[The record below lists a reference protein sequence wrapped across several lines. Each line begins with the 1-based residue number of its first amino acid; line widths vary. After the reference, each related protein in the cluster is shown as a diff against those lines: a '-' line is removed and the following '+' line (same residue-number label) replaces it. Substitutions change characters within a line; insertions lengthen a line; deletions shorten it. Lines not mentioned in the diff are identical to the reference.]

1 MNANM
6 SMERE
11 HTQRYGNSTGNQAQ
25 RHLVSNGSTGY
36 ATLCELKIPTH
47 GPCPLHGR
55 TRWLGGRVTTTTS
68 GEDYQNQDQD
78 AFHNILLRIEM
89 WDFLSSINSQRAA
102 QSLLSFDKIIAAS
115 TPTTATTPMPRY
127 RPKCEPFIRNSR
139 TSSKLNWLCCPELL
153 SVKAKPC
160 SETLLGVPVN
170 FFLPSRLVFKT
181 TVSCLFFSTALSA
194 TFRISGKV
202 CCDSSPTEALED
214 AAKSDRISIT
224 ETVLKSMDAPYVLR
238 NFRIE
243 LRCKV
248 AWL

>member
-1 MNANM
+1 MF
-6 SMERE
+6 S
-11 HTQRYGNSTGNQAQ
+11 Y
-25 RHLVSNGSTGY
+25 V
-36 ATLCELKIPTH
+36 
-47 GPCPLHGR
+47 
-55 TRWLGGRVTTTTS
+55 
-68 GEDYQNQDQD
+68 
-78 AFHNILLRIEM
+78 ILLKLERTTNAPLVLPP
-89 WDFLSSINSQRAA
+89 DSASTCHSQRAA
-102 QSLLSFDKIIAAS
+102 QSLRSFDKIIAAS

-214 AAKSDRISIT
+214 AAKSDRISII

-238 NFRIE
+238 NFRIASNCGAKSPGCE
-243 LRCKV
+243 
-248 AWL
+248 